1 MTEDYYKDPYGEQG
15 QEQDSYSTRL
25 NLRQHFYWWVWGESQ
40 GRRVALGPYNDE
52 DEAREKG
59 KILIGGY
66 FDAVELPTR
75 DIAKATQMLKAR
87 LLGETHNMPYSL
99 EKVKHKL

>member
-1 MTEDYYKDPYGEQG
+1 MISEDYYSKESE
-15 QEQDSYSTRL
+15 EQDSYSGKL
-25 NLRQHFYWWVWGESQ
+25 NLRQHTYWWVWGESQ

-75 DIAKATQMLKAR
+75 DITKATQMLKAR
-87 LLGETHNMPYSL
+87 LLGETHNIPYSL
-99 EKVKHKL
+99 ERVRHKL